1 MKISNT
7 KLGYCLSMT
16 RLRVLVFFLLLF
28 SLGSIAQ
35 NKIAG
40 DYRWRR
46 KKLTTVEVYNKTPTS
61 KYLPMLLALLNLI

>member
-16 RLRVLVFFLLLF
+16 IKGFSVFFSYF

-40 DYRWRR
+40 VITDGDGQ
-46 KKLTTVEVYNKTPTS
+46 N
-61 KYLPMLLALLNLI
+61 

>member
-40 DYRWRR
+40 VITDGDG
-46 KKLTTVEVYNKTPTS
+46 KN
-61 KYLPMLLALLNLI
+61 

>member
-7 KLGYCLSMT
+7 KLGYCLST
-16 RLRVLVFFLLLF
+16 TIKGFSIFFLLLF

-40 DYRWRR
+40 MITDGDG
-46 KKLTTVEVYNKTPTS
+46 KN
-61 KYLPMLLALLNLI
+61 

>member
-7 KLGYCLSMT
+7 KLGYCFQRTIKGFSI
-16 RLRVLVFFLLLF
+16 FFLLLF

-40 DYRWRR
+40 VITDGDG
-46 KKLTTVEVYNKTPTS
+46 KN
-61 KYLPMLLALLNLI
+61 

>member
-7 KLGYCLSMT
+7 WILPFNDTIKGFS
-16 RLRVLVFFLLLF
+16 VFFLLLF

-40 DYRWRR
+40 VITDGDG
-46 KKLTTVEVYNKTPTS
+46 KN
-61 KYLPMLLALLNLI
+61 

>member
-16 RLRVLVFFLLLF
+16 IKGFSIFFLLLF

-40 DYRWRR
+40 VITDGDG
-46 KKLTTVEVYNKTPTS
+46 KINAVEVQ
-61 KYLPMLLALLNLI
+61 

>member
-16 RLRVLVFFLLLF
+16 RLRVLVSSF
-28 SLGSIAQ
+28 SCFLGSIAQ

-40 DYRWRR
+40 VITDGTG
-46 KKLTTVEVYNKTPTS
+46 KN
-61 KYLPMLLALLNLI
+61 